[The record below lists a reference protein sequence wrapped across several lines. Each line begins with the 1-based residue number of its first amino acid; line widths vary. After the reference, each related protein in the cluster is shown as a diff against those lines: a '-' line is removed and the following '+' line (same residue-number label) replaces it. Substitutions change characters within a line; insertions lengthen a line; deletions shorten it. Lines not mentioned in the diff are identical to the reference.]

1 MNSPLAVS
9 ASDCSA
15 RVFRAERCQQDAT
28 AQDAHNLTMCNDQR
42 CRLLK
47 NDLYRKRRGLLESSG
62 GQGQG
67 AKQGQRD
74 RAKARGN
81 RTQETFTRRL
91 ITFKGLN

>member
-1 MNSPLAVS
+1 MRLDPREEST
-9 ASDCSA
+9 
-15 RVFRAERCQQDAT
+15 RCPPAGGPQHLT
-28 AQDAHNLTMCNDQR
+28 AQRPAMA
-42 CRLLK
+42 LLE
-47 NDLYRKRRGLLESSG
+47 NGLDRKRRGLLESSG

-91 ITFKGLN
+91 MDFKWQNRLHL